1 MKPVAATTPSRV
13 WLLVLSLIL
22 VVQSLMVVTLWQRLN
37 AVQAERATAERI
49 LIAARQ
55 RAEAERATLVARLR
69 AAEARVAEFAPPVQP
84 VDAPPAG
91 SILLERTLE
100 SQVAFTYGT
109 PQEAGRYVGQT
120 LQRLFAARKLQ
131 TPEEIEQSLR

>member
-69 AAEARVAEFAPPVQP
+69 AAEARVC
-84 VDAPPAG
+84 
-91 SILLERTLE
+91 S
-100 SQVAFTYGT
+100 
-109 PQEAGRYVGQT
+109 
-120 LQRLFAARKLQ
+120 
-131 TPEEIEQSLR
+131 